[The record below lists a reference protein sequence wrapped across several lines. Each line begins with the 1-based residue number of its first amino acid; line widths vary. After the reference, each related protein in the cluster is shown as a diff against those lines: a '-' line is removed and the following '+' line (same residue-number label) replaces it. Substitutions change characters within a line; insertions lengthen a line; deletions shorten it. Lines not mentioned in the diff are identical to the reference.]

1 MNSGSQ
7 KYKKSDRFDKMR
19 KLLQSNQAY
28 ESECAHK
35 AKLLDKVTEVLAR
48 EDLCAES
55 KLEKLTEIVSCKG
68 KPCGQ

>member
-1 MNSGSQ
+1 MNSGGQ

-35 AKLLDKVTEVLAR
+35 AKLLDKVTEVLAC

-55 KLEKLTEIVSCKG
+55 
-68 KPCGQ
+68 